1 MKEFLA
7 VFIGGGLGSVLR
19 YGLSL
24 WWVKSG
30 TLFPFGTL
38 IANLL
43 AALVI
48 AILFSMQLK
57 QTSPWWWYLLA
68 VGLCGGLS
76 TFSTFSLETFQLI
89 KSGNMTYAMLNVVLS
104 LVGSVGIVWMLG
116 RR

>member
-7 VFIGGGLGSVLR
+7 VFIGGGFGSVVR
-19 YGLSL
+19 YAISL

-43 AALVI
+43 AAIFI
-48 AILFSMQLK
+48 AVMYNFQIK

-76 TFSTFSLETFQLI
+76 TFSTFSLETFQLV
-89 KSGNMTYAMLNVVLS
+89 KSGNMTYALLNIMLSVL
-104 LVGSVGIVWMLG
+104 GSVGIVLVLT
-116 RR
+116 RE